1 MITNDDAQIKALELA
16 IVELKVSG
24 VEDFLMYQRVSDEN
38 VALVMEKFNE
48 IIESLECTKRM
59 WEYSRDNKIMP

>member
-1 MITNDDAQIKALELA
+1 MITNDDAQIKALLKAITELRFYD
-16 IVELKVSG
+16 IEDDLK
-24 VEDFLMYQRVSDEN
+24 YQGLSDEDIK
-38 VALVMEKFNE
+38 LIMEKYDE

>member
-1 MITNDDAQIKALELA
+1 MITNDNAQIKALELA

>member
-1 MITNDDAQIKALELA
+1 
-16 IVELKVSG
+16 
-24 VEDFLMYQRVSDEN
+24 MYQRVSDEN

>member
-1 MITNDDAQIKALELA
+1 MITNENAQIKALELA

-38 VALVMEKFNE
+38 VALIMEKFNE